1 LFQNVESEELTLPGT
16 LRQTDAM
23 DLVVVTG
30 WTGAGKSTI
39 ANAIAASLDATAV
52 SFDWVMSGLRV
63 FPELWAGIELPV
75 ERQRSVGWSIMSR
88 VIEQQLSRGASAV
101 ADLVARDEVVE
112 QWRELAEGYG
122 ARFSVI
128 ECRCSDEETHRS
140 RIEGRQ
146 RNIPGWYERVA
157 LGRSLYPPVSEPKL
171 LLDAVDPLTENVA
184 SALAYVTASTQ

>member
-63 FPELWAGIELPV
+63 FPELWADIELPV

-101 ADLVARDEVVE
+101 AD
-112 QWRELAEGYG
+112 
-122 ARFSVI
+122 S
-128 ECRCSDEETHRS
+128 SHET
-140 RIEGRQ
+140 
-146 RNIPGWYERVA
+146 
-157 LGRSLYPPVSEPKL
+157 KL
-171 LLDAVDPLTENVA
+171 SNSGE
-184 SALAYVTASTQ
+184 S